1 MANKAEYGDPR
12 ITIRVP
18 TALVRLVDNYGLT
31 RSDFFRRAAWR
42 YLDAHK
48 PSRRKDRTPV
58 VDRAMARAATISHPV
73 PGDPAEPLYR
83 AILTMDAEWV
93 DNHLSGIG
101 RTADEATGKLRKRV
115 KRFVEAWP
123 EYAEQAFPEP
133 LRNGETDQ

>member
-18 TALVRLVDNYGLT
+18 TALARLVDNYGLT

-48 PSRRKDRTPV
+48 PSRRKDRTPMI
-58 VDRAMARAATISHPV
+58 DRAMAQAATV
-73 PGDPAEPLYR
+73 NDRGDGEPMVR
-83 AILTMDAEWV
+83 AILTMDADWV